1 MKRKIV
7 VSLLVAAIAAVN
19 LTGCQKSVQA
29 GSDGAEVLSGD
40 ITVISR
46 EEGSGT
52 RGAFVELIGIEEKI
66 DGEKVDQT
74 TPDAQITNSTSVMM
88 TTVAED
94 ENALGYISLGSL
106 NDTVKAI
113 KVDGAAATEENIKKG
128 TYKVARPFNVV
139 RKEGNKNAVVDDFI
153 DFIYSEDGQALVSD
167 NGYIPT
173 LESVVFESAKPKG
186 KAVIGGSS
194 SVSPLMEKLIEAY
207 QTINPQASLE
217 LQTTDSTTGVSSTL
231 DGSYDLGM
239 ASREIKAEEINKG
252 AIPLAIA
259 TDGIAVIVNKRNSL
273 EDITSTDLRA
283 IYVGEILAW
292 DEIVR

>member
-1 MKRKIV
+1 MKRRIV

>member
-1 MKRKIV
+1 MKRRIV

-239 ASREIKAEEINKG
+239 ASREIKTEEINKG

>member
-1 MKRKIV
+1 MKRRIV

-106 NDTVKAI
+106 NDTVKTI

-167 NGYIPT
+167 NGYVPT

-283 IYVGEILAW
+283 IYVGEMLAW